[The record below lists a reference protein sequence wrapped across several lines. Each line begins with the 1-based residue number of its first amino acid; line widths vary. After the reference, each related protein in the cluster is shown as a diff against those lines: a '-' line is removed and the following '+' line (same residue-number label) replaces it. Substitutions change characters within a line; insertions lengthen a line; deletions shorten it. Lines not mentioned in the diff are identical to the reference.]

1 MAYFKTLAISA
12 IALAAASSAAAQ
24 GDDFSYSPELHG
36 VIRARWEMN
45 TNTGDQRFRVRNARL
60 SVGGKIHPSIS
71 YFFQTEYDNSMMQ
84 ILDAYGKFDIV
95 KGLYIQGGQFRM
107 PFGVDPFRAP
117 ANYIFANR
125 SFIGNQVMNYRAVG
139 AKLGYAVPKTPLT
152 LEFGVFN
159 PYTIKFSGGQ
169 KWGKDVAYAGKATL
183 KLPEGL
189 QLVAGYGSIKPNE
202 QGIRAN
208 LIDAAVVW
216 EGTNV
221 LASAE
226 YMYKHYCG
234 LNLDNTNAY
243 VAYVDW
249 HKPVSLGAFN
259 RWSVQGR
266 FDGMNDHLFID
277 SQTFQPERMR
287 LTLGTTLTCA
297 YKAVHADVRLNYEK
311 YFDYKENGYAPD
323 MLVIETVFRF

>member
-1 MAYFKTLAISA
+1 MACCKKIAISVV
-12 IALAAASSAAAQ
+12 ALAAAVSAAAQ
-24 GDDFSYSPELHG
+24 SDDFSYTPELHG

-45 TNTGDQRFRVRNARL
+45 TGSGDQRFRVRNARL
-60 SVGGKIHPSIS
+60 SAGGKIHPSVS

-84 ILDAYGKFDIV
+84 ILDAYGKFDII

-139 AKLGYAVPKTPLT
+139 AKVGYSVPRTPLT

-169 KWGKDVAYAGKATL
+169 KWGREVAYAGKATL
-183 KLPEGL
+183 KLPEGF

-202 QGIRAN
+202 NGTRAN
-208 LIDAAVVW
+208 LIDAALVW
-216 EGTNV
+216 EGSNV

-234 LNLDNTNAY
+234 SAQKNTNAC

-249 HKPVSLGAFN
+249 HKSVQLGAFN

-266 FDGMNDHLFID
+266 YDSMSDHMFLD
-277 SQTFQPERMR
+277 SSTFQPKRQR
-287 LTLGTTLTCA
+287 VTLGTTLTCSH
-297 YKAVHADVRLNYEK
+297 KAVHADVRLNYEK
-311 YFDYKENGYAPD
+311 YFDYKEHGHSPD